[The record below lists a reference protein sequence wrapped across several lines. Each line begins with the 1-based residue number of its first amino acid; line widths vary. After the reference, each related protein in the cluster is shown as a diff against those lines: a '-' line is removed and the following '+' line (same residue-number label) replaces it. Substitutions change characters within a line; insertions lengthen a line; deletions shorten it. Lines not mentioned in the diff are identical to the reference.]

1 MIRSETIYTERIAK
15 LEKDLSRVEIQ
26 NIQQKQIEDDLRQ
39 KCDLLNAKNEK
50 LRLDLFESGDAER
63 KQSI

>member
-1 MIRSETIYTERIAK
+1 MLK
-15 LEKDLSRVEIQ
+15 K
-26 NIQQKQIEDDLRQ
+26 Q
-39 KCDLLNAKNEK
+39 KCDLLNAKHET